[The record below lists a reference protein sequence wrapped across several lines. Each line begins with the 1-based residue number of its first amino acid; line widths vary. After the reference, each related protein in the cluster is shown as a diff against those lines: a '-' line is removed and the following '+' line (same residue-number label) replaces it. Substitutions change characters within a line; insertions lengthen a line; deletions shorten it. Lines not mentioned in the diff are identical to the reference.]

1 MNGGN
6 VIFHFKGDKTGLENS
21 INGISS
27 GMKGLTSKIAI
38 GNIAAK
44 AISKTFS
51 LMSSNMDEAISR
63 VDTMNN
69 FPNVMKNLGISAD
82 DSQKAIDKMSKKL
95 QGLPTSLDA
104 GARSVQRFT
113 SANGDVKK
121 STDMFLALNNALLA
135 GGAGAEVQAS
145 ALEQLSQ
152 AYAKGRPDMIEWRS
166 VLTAMPAQ
174 ATQLGKAFGMTS
186 NELGEALRTGK
197 ISMDDFMGKVMELNK
212 KGVAGF
218 DNFETQAKRATG
230 GISTSVTNMKTAI
243 VRGVG
248 NMLNKINESLKSVG
262 GISGAL
268 SKVGK
273 FGEQAFTKIGNAIAK
288 VIPIIINITKWFK
301 KNSTLV
307 EILGGTILTLVAG
320 FKALSIIK
328 TVIASFRA
336 FRLAITTV
344 QATAMLCGTSMSS
357 LTAALKLLNL
367 GFLASPIF
375 WIIAGITALV
385 VAIVVLYNKCEWFRN
400 AVNAVV
406 TFVWNLLK
414 GIFNF
419 IKNNWKELA
428 LFLVNPFAGA
438 FALLYK
444 NCEGFRNKVNSFVA
458 KVKQIFTNLKNG
470 VVNAFN
476 NMVNN
481 IKSIPGKIASIPE
494 KIRALFKALP
504 KEMLNVGINIV
515 KGLWNGAKDMKDY
528 VVNKFKGLGKSILG
542 GMKKALGIKSPSK
555 EFAIIGRFSMLGY
568 TEGLE
573 QMQPELNKAINGM
586 FNLSPNVTGTM
597 NNRLSPNVN
606 VSVVNNLET
615 DPLGQVVSKIKT
627 FSGGAK
633 NDYNYG
639 YGG

>member
-1 MNGGN
+1 MIYKNGGN

-135 GGAGAEVQAS
+135 GGASTEIQAS

-230 GISTSVTNMKTAI
+230 GISTSITNMKTAI
-243 VRGVG
+243 VRGIG

-288 VIPIIINITKWFK
+288 VIPFIIKVAKWIKEHKTLVLTLTAMIVTFVATFKTITTIIAIINA
-301 KNSTLV
+301 V
-307 EILGGTILTLVAG
+307 
-320 FKALSIIK
+320 K
-328 TVIASFRA
+328 TA
-336 FRLAITTV
+336 FF
-344 QATAMLCGTSMSS
+344 
-357 LTAALKLLNL
+357 LLNMVM
-367 GFLASPIF
+367 LANPISL
-375 WIIAGITALV
+375 IIAGITALV
-385 VAIVVLYNKCEWFRN
+385 AGLVVLYNKCEWFRN

-476 NMVNN
+476 NMVSN

-504 KEMLNVGINIV
+504 NAMLNVGINIV

>member
-1 MNGGN
+1 MIYKNGGN

-38 GNIAAK
+38 GNIVAK
-44 AISKTFS
+44 GIAKTFS

-113 SANGDVKK
+113 SANKKKKK

-145 ALEQLSQ
+145 ALEQISQ

-186 NELGEALRTGK
+186 SELGEALRTGD

-230 GISTSVTNMKTAI
+230 GISTSITNMKTAI
-243 VRGVG
+243 VRGIG

-288 VIPIIINITKWFK
+288 VIPFIIKVAKWIKEHKTLVLTLTAMIVTFVATFKTITTIIAIINA
-301 KNSTLV
+301 V
-307 EILGGTILTLVAG
+307 
-320 FKALSIIK
+320 K
-328 TVIASFRA
+328 TA
-336 FRLAITTV
+336 FF
-344 QATAMLCGTSMSS
+344 
-357 LTAALKLLNL
+357 LLNMVM
-367 GFLASPIF
+367 LANPISL
-375 WIIAGITALV
+375 IIAGITALV
-385 VAIVVLYNKCEWFRN
+385 AGLVVLYNKCEWFRN

-458 KVKQIFTNLKNG
+458 KVKQIFINLKNG

-476 NMVNN
+476 NMVSN

-494 KIRALFKALP
+494 RIKELFKALP

>member
-1 MNGGN
+1 MIYKNGGN

-135 GGAGAEVQAS
+135 GGASTQIQAS

-174 ATQLGKAFGMTS
+174 ATQIGKAFGMTS

-230 GISTSVTNMKTAI
+230 GISTSITNMKTAI
-243 VRGVG
+243 VRGIG

-288 VIPIIINITKWFK
+288 VIPFIIKVAKWIKEHKTLVLTLTAMIVTFVATFKTITTIIAIINA
-301 KNSTLV
+301 V
-307 EILGGTILTLVAG
+307 
-320 FKALSIIK
+320 K
-328 TVIASFRA
+328 TA
-336 FRLAITTV
+336 FF
-344 QATAMLCGTSMSS
+344 
-357 LTAALKLLNL
+357 LLNMVM
-367 GFLASPIF
+367 LANPISL
-375 WIIAGITALV
+375 IIAGITALV
-385 VAIVVLYNKCEWFRN
+385 AGLVVLYNKCEWFRN

-428 LFLVNPFAGA
+428 LFLVNPFAAA

-504 KEMLNVGINIV
+504 NAMLNVGINIV

>member
-1 MNGGN
+1 MIYKNGGN

-135 GGAGAEVQAS
+135 GGASTEIQAS

-230 GISTSVTNMKTAI
+230 GISTSITNMKTAI
-243 VRGVG
+243 VRGIG

-288 VIPIIINITKWFK
+288 VIPFIIKVAKWIKEHKTLVLTLTAMIVTFVATFKTITTIIAIINA
-301 KNSTLV
+301 V
-307 EILGGTILTLVAG
+307 
-320 FKALSIIK
+320 K
-328 TVIASFRA
+328 TA
-336 FRLAITTV
+336 FF
-344 QATAMLCGTSMSS
+344 
-357 LTAALKLLNL
+357 LLNMVM
-367 GFLASPIF
+367 LANPISL
-375 WIIAGITALV
+375 IIAGITALV
-385 VAIVVLYNKCEWFRN
+385 AGLVVLYNKCEWFRN

-444 NCEGFRNKVNSFVA
+444 NCDGFRNKVNSFVA
-458 KVKQIFTNLKNG
+458 KVKQIFINLKNG

-476 NMVNN
+476 NMVSN

-494 KIRALFKALP
+494 RIKELFKALP
-504 KEMLNVGINIV
+504 KEMLNVGVNIV

>member
-1 MNGGN
+1 MIYKNGGN

-38 GNIAAK
+38 GNIVAK
-44 AISKTFS
+44 GISKTFS

-145 ALEQLSQ
+145 ALEQISQ

-230 GISTSVTNMKTAI
+230 GISTSITNMKTAI
-243 VRGVG
+243 VRGIG

-288 VIPIIINITKWFK
+288 VIPFIIKVAKWIKEHKTLVLTLTAMIVTFVATFKTITTIIAIINA
-301 KNSTLV
+301 V
-307 EILGGTILTLVAG
+307 
-320 FKALSIIK
+320 K
-328 TVIASFRA
+328 TA
-336 FRLAITTV
+336 FF
-344 QATAMLCGTSMSS
+344 
-357 LTAALKLLNL
+357 LLNMVM
-367 GFLASPIF
+367 LANPISL
-375 WIIAGITALV
+375 IIAGITALV
-385 VAIVVLYNKCEWFRN
+385 AGLVVLYNKCEWFRN

-458 KVKQIFTNLKNG
+458 KVKQIFINLKNG

-476 NMVNN
+476 NMVSN

-494 KIRALFKALP
+494 RIKELFKALP

>member
-1 MNGGN
+1 MIYKNGGN

-135 GGAGAEVQAS
+135 GGASTEIQAS

-230 GISTSVTNMKTAI
+230 GISTSITNMKTAI
-243 VRGVG
+243 VRGIG

-288 VIPIIINITKWFK
+288 VIPFIIKVAKWIKEHKTLVLTLTAMIVTFVATFKTITTIIAIINA
-301 KNSTLV
+301 V
-307 EILGGTILTLVAG
+307 
-320 FKALSIIK
+320 K
-328 TVIASFRA
+328 TA
-336 FRLAITTV
+336 FF
-344 QATAMLCGTSMSS
+344 
-357 LTAALKLLNL
+357 LLNMVM
-367 GFLASPIF
+367 LANPISL
-375 WIIAGITALV
+375 IIAGITALV
-385 VAIVVLYNKCEWFRN
+385 AGLVVLYNKCEWFRN

-458 KVKQIFTNLKNG
+458 KVKQIFINLKNG

-504 KEMLNVGINIV
+504 NAMLNVGINIV

>member
-1 MNGGN
+1 MIYKNGGN

-135 GGAGAEVQAS
+135 GGASTEIQAS

-230 GISTSVTNMKTAI
+230 GISTSITNMKTAI

-288 VIPIIINITKWFK
+288 VIPFIIKVAKWIKEHKTLVLTLTAMIVTFVATFKTITTIIAIINA
-301 KNSTLV
+301 V
-307 EILGGTILTLVAG
+307 
-320 FKALSIIK
+320 K
-328 TVIASFRA
+328 TA
-336 FRLAITTV
+336 FF
-344 QATAMLCGTSMSS
+344 
-357 LTAALKLLNL
+357 LLNMVM
-367 GFLASPIF
+367 LANPISL
-375 WIIAGITALV
+375 IIAGITALV
-385 VAIVVLYNKCEWFRN
+385 AGLVVLYNKCEWFRN

-504 KEMLNVGINIV
+504 NAMLNVGINIV

>member
-1 MNGGN
+1 MIYKNGGN

-38 GNIAAK
+38 GNIVAK
-44 AISKTFS
+44 GIAKTFS

-145 ALEQLSQ
+145 ALEQISQ

-230 GISTSVTNMKTAI
+230 GISTSITNMKTAI
-243 VRGVG
+243 VRGIG

-288 VIPIIINITKWFK
+288 VIPFIIKVAKWIKEHKTLVLTLTAMIVTFVATFKTITTIIAIINA
-301 KNSTLV
+301 V
-307 EILGGTILTLVAG
+307 
-320 FKALSIIK
+320 K
-328 TVIASFRA
+328 TA
-336 FRLAITTV
+336 FF
-344 QATAMLCGTSMSS
+344 
-357 LTAALKLLNL
+357 LLNMVM
-367 GFLASPIF
+367 LANPISL
-375 WIIAGITALV
+375 IIAGITALV
-385 VAIVVLYNKCEWFRN
+385 AGLVVLYNKCEWFRN

-458 KVKQIFTNLKNG
+458 KVKQIFINLKNG

-476 NMVNN
+476 NMVSN

-494 KIRALFKALP
+494 RIKELFKALP
-504 KEMLNVGINIV
+504 KEMLNVGVNIV

>member
-1 MNGGN
+1 MIYKNGGN

-44 AISKTFS
+44 GIAKTFS

-135 GGAGAEVQAS
+135 GGASTAIQAS

-174 ATQLGKAFGMTS
+174 TTQLGKAFGMTS

-230 GISTSVTNMKTAI
+230 GISTSITNMKTAI
-243 VRGVG
+243 VRGIG

-288 VIPIIINITKWFK
+288 VIPFIIKVAKWIKEHKTLVLTLTAMIVTFVATFKTITTIIAIINA
-301 KNSTLV
+301 V
-307 EILGGTILTLVAG
+307 
-320 FKALSIIK
+320 K
-328 TVIASFRA
+328 TA
-336 FRLAITTV
+336 FF
-344 QATAMLCGTSMSS
+344 
-357 LTAALKLLNL
+357 LLNMVM
-367 GFLASPIF
+367 LANPISL
-375 WIIAGITALV
+375 IIAGITALV
-385 VAIVVLYNKCEWFRN
+385 AGLVVLYNKCEWFRN

-504 KEMLNVGINIV
+504 NAMLNVGINIV

>member
-1 MNGGN
+1 MIYKNGGN

-135 GGAGAEVQAS
+135 GGASTEIQAS

-230 GISTSVTNMKTAI
+230 GISTSITNVKTAI
-243 VRGVG
+243 VRGIG

-288 VIPIIINITKWFK
+288 VIPFIIKVAKWIKEHKTLVLTLTAMIVTFVATFKTITTIIAIINA
-301 KNSTLV
+301 V
-307 EILGGTILTLVAG
+307 
-320 FKALSIIK
+320 K
-328 TVIASFRA
+328 TA
-336 FRLAITTV
+336 FF
-344 QATAMLCGTSMSS
+344 
-357 LTAALKLLNL
+357 LLNMVM
-367 GFLASPIF
+367 LANPISL
-375 WIIAGITALV
+375 IIAGITALV
-385 VAIVVLYNKCEWFRN
+385 AGLVVLYNKCEWFRN

-444 NCEGFRNKVNSFVA
+444 NCEGFRNKVNSFAA
-458 KVKQIFTNLKNG
+458 KVKQIFINLKNG

-476 NMVNN
+476 NMVSN

-494 KIRALFKALP
+494 RIKALFKALP
-504 KEMLNVGINIV
+504 NAMLNVGINTV

>member
-1 MNGGN
+1 MIYKNGGN

-135 GGAGAEVQAS
+135 GGASTEIQAS

-230 GISTSVTNMKTAI
+230 GISTSITNMKTAI
-243 VRGVG
+243 VRGIG

-288 VIPIIINITKWFK
+288 VIPFIIKVAKWIKEHKTLVLTLTAMIVTFVATFKTITTIIAIINA
-301 KNSTLV
+301 V
-307 EILGGTILTLVAG
+307 
-320 FKALSIIK
+320 K
-328 TVIASFRA
+328 TA
-336 FRLAITTV
+336 FF
-344 QATAMLCGTSMSS
+344 
-357 LTAALKLLNL
+357 LLNMVM
-367 GFLASPIF
+367 LANPISL
-375 WIIAGITALV
+375 IIAGITALV
-385 VAIVVLYNKCEWFRN
+385 AGLVVLYNKCEWFRN

-481 IKSIPGKIASIPE
+481 IKSVPGKIASIPE

-504 KEMLNVGINIV
+504 NAMLNVGINIV

>member
-1 MNGGN
+1 MIYKNGGN

-135 GGAGAEVQAS
+135 GGASTEIQAS

-230 GISTSVTNMKTAI
+230 GISTSITNMKTAI
-243 VRGVG
+243 VRGIG

-288 VIPIIINITKWFK
+288 VIPFIIKVAKWIKEHKTLVLTLTAMIVTFVATFKTITTIIAIINA
-301 KNSTLV
+301 V
-307 EILGGTILTLVAG
+307 
-320 FKALSIIK
+320 K
-328 TVIASFRA
+328 TA
-336 FRLAITTV
+336 FF
-344 QATAMLCGTSMSS
+344 
-357 LTAALKLLNL
+357 LLNMA
-367 GFLASPIF
+367 ASPISL
-375 WIIAGITALV
+375 IIAGITALV
-385 VAIVVLYNKCEWFRN
+385 AGLVVLYNKCEWFRN

-504 KEMLNVGINIV
+504 NAMLNVGINIV

>member
-1 MNGGN
+1 MIYKNGGN

-38 GNIAAK
+38 GNIVAK
-44 AISKTFS
+44 GISKTFS

-145 ALEQLSQ
+145 ALEQISQ
-152 AYAKGRPDMIEWRS
+152 AYAKGRPDMVEWRS

-230 GISTSVTNMKTAI
+230 GISTSITNMKTAI
-243 VRGVG
+243 VRGIG

-288 VIPIIINITKWFK
+288 VIPFIIKVAKWIKEHKTLVLTLTAMIVTFVATFKTITTIIAIINA
-301 KNSTLV
+301 V
-307 EILGGTILTLVAG
+307 
-320 FKALSIIK
+320 K
-328 TVIASFRA
+328 TA
-336 FRLAITTV
+336 FF
-344 QATAMLCGTSMSS
+344 
-357 LTAALKLLNL
+357 LLNMVM
-367 GFLASPIF
+367 LANPISL
-375 WIIAGITALV
+375 IIAGITALV
-385 VAIVVLYNKCEWFRN
+385 AGLVVLYNKCEWFRN

-458 KVKQIFTNLKNG
+458 KVKQIFINLKNG

-476 NMVNN
+476 NMVSN

-494 KIRALFKALP
+494 RIKELFKALP
-504 KEMLNVGINIV
+504 KEMLNVGVNIV

>member
-1 MNGGN
+1 MIYKNGGN

-51 LMSSNMDEAISR
+51 LMSSNMDGAISR

-135 GGAGAEVQAS
+135 GGAGAEIQAS

-230 GISTSVTNMKTAI
+230 GISTSIANMKTAI
-243 VRGVG
+243 VRGIG

-288 VIPIIINITKWFK
+288 VIPFIIKVAKWIKEHKTLVLTLTAMIVTFVATFKTITTIIAIINA
-301 KNSTLV
+301 V
-307 EILGGTILTLVAG
+307 
-320 FKALSIIK
+320 K
-328 TVIASFRA
+328 TA
-336 FRLAITTV
+336 FF
-344 QATAMLCGTSMSS
+344 
-357 LTAALKLLNL
+357 LLNMVM
-367 GFLASPIF
+367 LANPISL
-375 WIIAGITALV
+375 IIAGITALV
-385 VAIVVLYNKCEWFRN
+385 AGLVVLYNKCEWFRN

-494 KIRALFKALP
+494 RIRALFKALP

>member
-1 MNGGN
+1 MIYKNGGN

-135 GGAGAEVQAS
+135 GGASTEIQAS

-230 GISTSVTNMKTAI
+230 GISTSITNMKTAI
-243 VRGVG
+243 VRGIG

-288 VIPIIINITKWFK
+288 VIPFIIKVAKWIKEHQTLVLTLTAMIVTFVATFKTITTIIAIINA
-301 KNSTLV
+301 V
-307 EILGGTILTLVAG
+307 
-320 FKALSIIK
+320 K
-328 TVIASFRA
+328 TA
-336 FRLAITTV
+336 FF
-344 QATAMLCGTSMSS
+344 
-357 LTAALKLLNL
+357 LLNMVM
-367 GFLASPIF
+367 LANPISL
-375 WIIAGITALV
+375 IIAGITALV
-385 VAIVVLYNKCEWFRN
+385 AGLVVLYNKCEWFRN

-504 KEMLNVGINIV
+504 NAMLNVGVNIV

>member
-1 MNGGN
+1 MIYKNGGN

-69 FPNVMKNLGISAD
+69 FPNVMKNLGISAN

-135 GGAGAEVQAS
+135 GGASTEIQAS

-230 GISTSVTNMKTAI
+230 GISTSITNMKTAI
-243 VRGVG
+243 VRGIG

-288 VIPIIINITKWFK
+288 VIPFIIKVAKWIKEHKTLVLTLTAMIVTFVATFKTITTIIAIINA
-301 KNSTLV
+301 V
-307 EILGGTILTLVAG
+307 
-320 FKALSIIK
+320 K
-328 TVIASFRA
+328 TA
-336 FRLAITTV
+336 FF
-344 QATAMLCGTSMSS
+344 
-357 LTAALKLLNL
+357 LLNMVM
-367 GFLASPIF
+367 LANPISL
-375 WIIAGITALV
+375 IIAGITALV
-385 VAIVVLYNKCEWFRN
+385 AGLVVLYNKCEWFRN

-476 NMVNN
+476 NMVSN

-494 KIRALFKALP
+494 RIRALFKALP
-504 KEMLNVGINIV
+504 NAMLNVGINIV

>member
-1 MNGGN
+1 MIYKNGGN

-145 ALEQLSQ
+145 ALEQISQ

-166 VLTAMPAQ
+166 ILTAMPAQ

-230 GISTSVTNMKTAI
+230 GISTSITNMKTAI
-243 VRGVG
+243 VRGIG

-288 VIPIIINITKWFK
+288 VIPFIIKVAKWIKEHKTLVLTLTAMIVTFVATFKTITTIIAIINA
-301 KNSTLV
+301 V
-307 EILGGTILTLVAG
+307 
-320 FKALSIIK
+320 K
-328 TVIASFRA
+328 TA
-336 FRLAITTV
+336 FF
-344 QATAMLCGTSMSS
+344 
-357 LTAALKLLNL
+357 LLNMVM
-367 GFLASPIF
+367 LANPISL
-375 WIIAGITALV
+375 IIAGITALV
-385 VAIVVLYNKCEWFRN
+385 AGLVVLYNKCEWFRN

-458 KVKQIFTNLKNG
+458 KVKQIFINLKNG

-476 NMVNN
+476 NMVSN

-504 KEMLNVGINIV
+504 NAMLNVGINIV

-555 EFAIIGRFSMLGY
+555 
-568 TEGLE
+568 
-573 QMQPELNKAINGM
+573 
-586 FNLSPNVTGTM
+586 
-597 NNRLSPNVN
+597 
-606 VSVVNNLET
+606 
-615 DPLGQVVSKIKT
+615 
-627 FSGGAK
+627 
-633 NDYNYG
+633 
-639 YGG
+639 

>member
-1 MNGGN
+1 MIYKNGGN

-38 GNIAAK
+38 GNIVAK
-44 AISKTFS
+44 GISKTFS

-145 ALEQLSQ
+145 ALEQISQ
-152 AYAKGRPDMIEWRS
+152 AYAKGRPDMVEWRS

-230 GISTSVTNMKTAI
+230 GISTSITNMKTAI
-243 VRGVG
+243 VRGIG

-288 VIPIIINITKWFK
+288 VIPFIIKVAKWIKEHTTLVLTLTAMIVTFVATFKTITTIIAIINA
-301 KNSTLV
+301 V
-307 EILGGTILTLVAG
+307 
-320 FKALSIIK
+320 K
-328 TVIASFRA
+328 TA
-336 FRLAITTV
+336 FFL
-344 QATAMLCGTSMSS
+344 
-357 LTAALKLLNL
+357 LKFFLLNMVML
-367 GFLASPIF
+367 VNPISL
-375 WIIAGITALV
+375 IIAGITALV
-385 VAIVVLYNKCEWFRN
+385 AGLVVLYNKCEWFRN
-400 AVNAVV
+400 FWINLWNGIKSIAEAVV
-406 TFVWNLLK
+406 NWFKNLPENIGKLVENIIEIWK
-414 GIFNF
+414 NLPYYIGYMIGWIAGKIAIFYTQTIPNM
-419 IKNNWKELA
+419 IKAIIKWFKQLPGK
-428 LFLVNPFAGA
+428 LWSIFL
-438 FALLYK
+438 LTI
-444 NCEGFRNKVNSFVA
+444 A
-458 KVKQIFTNLKNG
+458 KVKLWRAELSAKGKEVAKSLIDNIWNGLKELPN
-470 VVNAFN
+470 
-476 NMVNN
+476 
-481 IKSIPGKIASIPE
+481 KIAT
-494 KIRALFKALP
+494 L
-504 KEMLNVGINIV
+504 GINMV
-515 KGLWNGAKDMKDY
+515 KGLWKGAKDMKDW
-528 VVNKFKGLGKSILG
+528 VVNKFKGLGKGILN

-555 EFAIIGRFSMLGY
+555 EFAIIGKFSMLGY

-586 FNLSPNVTGTM
+586 FNLSPNVTGTID
-597 NNRLSPNVN
+597 RK
-606 VSVVNNLET
+606 SVV
-615 DPLGQVVSKIKT
+615 
-627 FSGGAK
+627 
-633 NDYNYG
+633 
-639 YGG
+639 

>member
-1 MNGGN
+1 MIYKNGGN

-135 GGAGAEVQAS
+135 GGASTEIQAS

-230 GISTSVTNMKTAI
+230 GISTSITNMKTAI
-243 VRGVG
+243 VRGIG

-288 VIPIIINITKWFK
+288 VIPFIIKVAKWIKEHKTLVLTLTAMIVTFVATFKTITTIIAIINA
-301 KNSTLV
+301 V
-307 EILGGTILTLVAG
+307 
-320 FKALSIIK
+320 K
-328 TVIASFRA
+328 TA
-336 FRLAITTV
+336 FF
-344 QATAMLCGTSMSS
+344 
-357 LTAALKLLNL
+357 LLNMVM
-367 GFLASPIF
+367 LANPISL
-375 WIIAGITALV
+375 IIAGITALV
-385 VAIVVLYNKCEWFRN
+385 AGLVVLYNKCEWFRN

-504 KEMLNVGINIV
+504 NAMLNVGINIV

>member
-1 MNGGN
+1 MIYKNGGN

-135 GGAGAEVQAS
+135 GGASTEIQAS

-230 GISTSVTNMKTAI
+230 GISTSIANMKTAI
-243 VRGVG
+243 VRGIG

-288 VIPIIINITKWFK
+288 VIPFIIKVAKWIKEHKTLVLTLTAMIVTFVATFKTITTIIAIINA
-301 KNSTLV
+301 V
-307 EILGGTILTLVAG
+307 
-320 FKALSIIK
+320 K
-328 TVIASFRA
+328 TA
-336 FRLAITTV
+336 FF
-344 QATAMLCGTSMSS
+344 
-357 LTAALKLLNL
+357 LLNMVM
-367 GFLASPIF
+367 LAPISL
-375 WIIAGITALV
+375 IIAGITALV
-385 VAIVVLYNKCEWFRN
+385 AGLVVLYNKCEWFRN
-400 AVNAVV
+400 VVNAVV

-458 KVKQIFTNLKNG
+458 KVKQIFINLKNG

-481 IKSIPGKIASIPE
+481 IKSVPGKIASIPE

-504 KEMLNVGINIV
+504 NAMLNVGINIV

>member
-1 MNGGN
+1 MIYKNGGN

-38 GNIAAK
+38 GNIVAK
-44 AISKTFS
+44 GISKTFS

-145 ALEQLSQ
+145 ALEQISQ
-152 AYAKGRPDMIEWRS
+152 AYAKGRPDMVEWRS

-186 NELGEALRTGK
+186 DELGEALRTGK

-230 GISTSVTNMKTAI
+230 GISTSITNMKTAI
-243 VRGVG
+243 VRGIG

-288 VIPIIINITKWFK
+288 VIPFIIKVAKWIKEHKTLVLTLTAMIVTFVATFKTITTIIAIINA
-301 KNSTLV
+301 V
-307 EILGGTILTLVAG
+307 
-320 FKALSIIK
+320 K
-328 TVIASFRA
+328 TA
-336 FRLAITTV
+336 FF
-344 QATAMLCGTSMSS
+344 
-357 LTAALKLLNL
+357 LLNMVM
-367 GFLASPIF
+367 LANPISL
-375 WIIAGITALV
+375 IIAGITALV
-385 VAIVVLYNKCEWFRN
+385 AGLVVLYNKCEWFRN

-458 KVKQIFTNLKNG
+458 KVKQIFINLKNG

-476 NMVNN
+476 NMVSN

-494 KIRALFKALP
+494 RIKELFKALP
-504 KEMLNVGINIV
+504 KEMLNVGVNIV

-586 FNLSPNVTGTM
+586 FNLSPNVTM

>member
-1 MNGGN
+1 MIYKNGGN

-135 GGAGAEVQAS
+135 GGASTEIQAS

-186 NELGEALRTGK
+186 SELGEALRTGK

-230 GISTSVTNMKTAI
+230 GISTSITNMKTAI
-243 VRGVG
+243 VRGIG

-288 VIPIIINITKWFK
+288 VIPFIIKVAKWIKEHKTLVLTLTAMIVTFVATFKTITTIIAIINA
-301 KNSTLV
+301 V
-307 EILGGTILTLVAG
+307 
-320 FKALSIIK
+320 K
-328 TVIASFRA
+328 TA
-336 FRLAITTV
+336 FF
-344 QATAMLCGTSMSS
+344 
-357 LTAALKLLNL
+357 LLNMVM
-367 GFLASPIF
+367 LANPISL
-375 WIIAGITALV
+375 IIAGITALV
-385 VAIVVLYNKCEWFRN
+385 AGLVVLYNKCEWFRN

>member
-135 GGAGAEVQAS
+135 GGASTEIQAS

-230 GISTSVTNMKTAI
+230 GISTSITNMKTAI
-243 VRGVG
+243 VRGIG

-288 VIPIIINITKWFK
+288 VIPFIIKVAKWIKEHKTLVLTLTAMIVTFVATFKTITTIIAIINA
-301 KNSTLV
+301 V
-307 EILGGTILTLVAG
+307 
-320 FKALSIIK
+320 K
-328 TVIASFRA
+328 TA
-336 FRLAITTV
+336 FF
-344 QATAMLCGTSMSS
+344 
-357 LTAALKLLNL
+357 LLNMVM
-367 GFLASPIF
+367 LANPISL
-375 WIIAGITALV
+375 IIAGITALV
-385 VAIVVLYNKCEWFRN
+385 AGLVVLYNKCEWFRN

-476 NMVNN
+476 NMVSN

-504 KEMLNVGINIV
+504 NAMLNVGINIV